1 MLLVK
6 YKDGKA
12 TKSKTP
18 AICYLQQITHIT
30 KISKYLKP
38 RNRCIK
44 GIIKINLDWLHQKEL
59 KMIINQ

>member
-6 YKDGKA
+6 YKDGRYA
-12 TKSKTP
+12 KSQTP

-38 RNRCIK
+38 RNR
-44 GIIKINLDWLHQKEL
+44 KIDV
-59 KMIINQ
+59 